1 MLIFSTV
8 ASEEPTNNL
17 LVVRHSE
24 TPPPQVDSS
33 RTDSRFSSQPANPP
47 SKKFKASNAAPSASQ
62 HEGAKTTKRNA
73 TPLASIQDDREVDNQ
88 VRAMDDETDILRRK
102 SRMNS
107 IDPALR
113 IQPQSTLTSKT
124 RPTPTQPKSKSKSK
138 FIDSVV
144 PLPEADT
151 PQIERNKKL
160 REGAMAAIRSD
171 RDTSPSEATSRR
183 KSTGG
188 RGKRISSSFENSGI
202 ISTPLP
208 SSPHLSKL
216 CAAQPHSNVSDSSFY
231 KHIDCDLPDVERL
244 RQLLIWSS
252 YRSAATSQAAASTSK
267 SNTLPRLS
275 AKSSRALKAAQEEV
289 IRMLAERKID
299 ISVSSHSGS
308 RKTPSEE
315 LRENEQNVRNRQW
328 QLKYSSQIQQ

>member
-1 MLIFSTV
+1 
-8 ASEEPTNNL
+8 
-17 LVVRHSE
+17 
-24 TPPPQVDSS
+24 
-33 RTDSRFSSQPANPP
+33 
-47 SKKFKASNAAPSASQ
+47 
-62 HEGAKTTKRNA
+62 
-73 TPLASIQDDREVDNQ
+73 
-88 VRAMDDETDILRRK
+88 MDDETDILRRK

-124 RPTPTQPKSKSKSK
+124 RPTPTQTKTKPKTKPK

-144 PLPEADT
+144 PLPEGDT

-160 REGAMAAIRSD
+160 REGAMAAIRAD

-202 ISTPLP
+202 ISTTLP
-208 SSPHLSKL
+208 FSLHVADL
-216 CAAQPHSNVSDSSFY
+216 CIAQPHSNVSDSSFY
-231 KHIDCDLPDVERL
+231 KHIDSDLPDVERL

-252 YRSAATSQAAASTSK
+252 YRSAATSQAAASSSK
-267 SNTLPRLS
+267 SSTLPRLS
-275 AKSSRALKAAQEEV
+275 AKASRALKAAQEEV

-299 ISVSSHSGS
+299 ISVSSHSGARS
-308 RKTPSEE
+308 TPSEE

-328 QLKYSSQIQQ
+328 HLKYTNQIHQ